1 MSQISTFSVYD
12 SRIVQESSAYA
23 VYKGAESITNTPF
36 QAISKNANQHTFTIN
51 VPSPN
56 IFVERQMP
64 WSSDCNLQFTVSV
77 VAGAAPLP
85 ALTQMDPIISF
96 GKDLCLAPFPLHT
109 MVNGMQA
116 TINDCVVTMNTSEML
131 PEVLRLADFK
141 KNINQRT
148 CPSALDNYQNYNDAY
163 GTVGS
168 VLANYSEVGIHGI
181 VPNGAYPRVWFC
193 KPAGGDVVI
202 LNQVGADTYLYAGR
216 NVYSWNG
223 IPVLASTARAGA
235 NGYLDA
241 VLNGA
246 DLLTIP
252 IFIKFRSTENLVL
265 SPLVFNEQKSN
276 SIGLFGI
283 NNIQVL
289 MNMGQPN
296 RALRNTTAN
305 GRTIDVN
312 SVAYFAANPFAT
324 SVINC
329 TFLTPSISVPLPS
342 VSMVPWMEFPRYTSA
357 PGTVVP
363 AGSGFLG
370 AGGGVS
376 IQTNNVV
383 LSCIPDMFIL
393 YAKPAAG
400 YAYNEADYHL
410 PITNISINFN
420 NFSGLCNSYS
430 PEQLYE
436 LSVRNGLEMDYEQW
450 SGMAMSAKGRKTP
463 MCGGMLIL
471 KAGRDFALPTGLA
484 SGLNG
489 NFNFQANITFTNPT
503 ANNVTPIIY
512 LLAVNS
518 GFFESIG
525 GTSRIRRAPLTE
537 AAILESPVGGPVTD
551 QHLKRLV
558 GGGIWSSLGNIY
570 SKIKHFYNHTK
581 PYVSAVKNVLP
592 EGAVKS
598 TLSKLGY
605 GKHGARSASD
615 RVA

>member
-64 WSSDCNLQFTVSV
+64 WSSECNLQFTVT
-77 VAGAAPLP
+77 VAAANGVTLGP
-85 ALTQMDPIISF
+85 MDPVISF
-96 GKDLCLAPFPLHT
+96 GKDVALAPFPLHT

-148 CPSALDNYQNYNDAY
+148 CPSALDNYQNYNDSYA
-163 GTVGS
+163 TIGS

-181 VPNGAYPRVWFC
+181 VPNGAYSRVWFC
-193 KPAGGDVVI
+193 KPAGTDVVI
-202 LNQVGADTYLYAGR
+202 LNQTGVDSYVVGAKT
-216 NVYSWNG
+216 VYCMNG
-223 IPVLASTARAGA
+223 IPVLTSTNVVADGKYT
-235 NGYLDA
+235 GA
-241 VLNGA
+241 VLAGDALKN
-246 DLLTIP
+246 IP

-305 GRTIDVN
+305 GRTID
-312 SVAYFAANPFAT
+312 ATTIQYFAGNPFST
-324 SVINC
+324 SIINC

-357 PGTVVP
+357 PGTLVP
-363 AGSGFLG
+363 AGSGFSG
-370 AGGGVS
+370 NGGGVS

-393 YAKPAAG
+393 YAKPVGG

-410 PITNISINFN
+410 PIANISINFN

-430 PEQLYE
+430 QEQLYE

-450 SGMAMSAKGRKTP
+450 SGMSMSANGKKAP

-503 ANNVTPIIY
+503 SKDVTPIIY

-605 GKHGARSASD
+605 GKHGPRSASD
-615 RVA
+615 RVD